1 MLSNKLLINILFK
14 SKNHNNQDLKKVNN
28 HTKPMLVKQEAA
40 SVWKFVNEFADVAR
54 RYPLRRRNGRG
65 CRTPREIY
73 NL

>member
-28 HTKPMLVKQEAA
+28 HTKPMFVKQEAA

-54 RYPLRRRNGRG
+54 RYP
-65 CRTPREIY
+65 
-73 NL
+73 